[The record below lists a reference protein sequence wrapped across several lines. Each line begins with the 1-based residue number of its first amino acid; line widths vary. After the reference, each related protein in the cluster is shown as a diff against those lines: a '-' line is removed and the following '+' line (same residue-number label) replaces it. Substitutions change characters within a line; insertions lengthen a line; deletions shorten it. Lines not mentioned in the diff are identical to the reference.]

1 MKTISEEERAKM
13 NEHLHSEIVESM
25 KQGDTTVL
33 FEIIERMNNTDV
45 YYSLSDE
52 AQEKVQFTK

>member
-13 NEHLHSEIVESM
+13 NELLHSEIIEDM
-25 KQGDTTVL
+25 KKGDTTVL
-33 FEIIERMNNTDV
+33 FEIIERMNSTDV

>member
-13 NEHLHSEIVESM
+13 NELLHSEIVESM

-33 FEIIERMNNTDV
+33 FEIIERMNSTDV